1 MKLLMKYGIAAM
13 MFILYFAVMSS
24 ILYTLNLPVVYT
36 SWSTGAAYMPGR
48 AEPCRI
54 VFAHSAKAHNCELPE
69 KYINVWIK

>member
-36 SWSTGAAYMPGR
+36 SWSTGVRYAPDS

-54 VFAHSAKAHNCELPE
+54 AHNCELPE